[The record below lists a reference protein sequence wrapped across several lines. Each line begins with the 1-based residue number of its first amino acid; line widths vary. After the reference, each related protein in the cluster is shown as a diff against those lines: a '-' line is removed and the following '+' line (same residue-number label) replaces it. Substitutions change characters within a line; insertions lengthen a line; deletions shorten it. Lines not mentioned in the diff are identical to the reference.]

1 MQNAKMRNAFV
12 HYCIRALLHSCIR
25 AFRHWSMPV
34 AFRRAFFSGLLAAL
48 TVLAGTPVR
57 AQQLRRPMSLV
68 DLAELP
74 RILDPQLSPDG
85 RSVIYTLT
93 RADWKA
99 NRAVPHIWRQ
109 SVGGGQPTQLTNG
122 DAGEA
127 SARWSPDS
135 KSLLF
140 LARRDETD
148 TQIYLLP
155 SEGGEAQELTRHGT
169 SVSQPAWSPDGSA
182 IYFLASDP
190 PTSDERDRDHLKDDV
205 FAFEK
210 NFKQRHLW
218 RVTVPSGAELKLTDG
233 DFSVLSYRPSRD
245 GRQIALHRAP
255 TPLVDDSVRSEVWV
269 MDASGRNTR
278 AVTSNSVEELEAE
291 LSPDNTQILFLAE
304 ANSALEPYYSSTI
317 FLVPA
322 GGGAPRL
329 LLPDFPYG
337 VEHASWTPDGAIVAS
352 VNMGTHSEIFRIDVA
367 ARRAKALTDGRHSV
381 QFWSVVP
388 AARRMIFQLDEPTRI
403 GDAWT
408 LPLDGGTPTRVTGIY
423 DSLERNFNLP
433 RQDKVAWKG
442 ADGVTVEGLLFY
454 PLAYE
459 AGKRYPLVVQMHG
472 GPSES
477 DKFGYGPGVI
487 VNYMPVLTAR
497 GYAVLRPN
505 YRGSAGYGNAFLRDI
520 VGSYFKNMHLD
531 VMAGIDYLVHQ
542 GIADPDRL
550 AVMGWSA
557 GGHLTN
563 KLITFTNRFKA
574 ASSSAGAADWTSM
587 FAQTD
592 LRSDRTLWFGGSPWQ
607 ADAPIDVYWSN
618 SPLKDAAR
626 VKTPTLFFVG
636 QEDSRVPMPQ
646 SVEMYRALVANAVPT
661 RLYVA
666 PREGHQWTELRH
678 QLYKA
683 NAELEWFERYVMDRS
698 YNWERAPG
706 DGAKK

>member
-1 MQNAKMRNAFV
+1 VTLSRP
-12 HYCIRALLHSCIR
+12 AL
-25 AFRHWSMPV
+25 
-34 AFRRAFFSGLLAAL
+34 FSVLLAAL
-48 TVLAGTPVR
+48 AVAAPGIAIR
-57 AQQLRRPMSLV
+57 AQGLHRPMSLI
-68 DLAELP
+68 DLVELP

-85 RSVIYTLT
+85 RSVVYTLT
-93 RADWKA
+93 RADWKT
-99 NRAVPHIWRQ
+99 NRAVAHIWRQ
-109 SVGGGQPTQLTNG
+109 SVGGGEPTQLTNG

-127 SARWSPDS
+127 SGRWSPDGT
-135 KSLLF
+135 SLLF
-140 LARRDETD
+140 LTRGEESD

-155 SEGGEAQELTRHGT
+155 SQGGKAQALTRHGT
-169 SVSQPAWSPDGSA
+169 SVSQPAWSRDGSS
-182 IYFLASDP
+182 IYFLAPDP
-190 PTSDERDRDHLKDDV
+190 PTADERDRDRLRDDV

-210 NFKQRHLW
+210 DFKQRHLW
-218 RVTVPSGAELKLTDG
+218 KVAVPSGSEQKLTDG
-233 DFSVLSYRPSRD
+233 DFSVVSYRPSRD
-245 GRQIALHRAP
+245 GRQVVLHRAP

-269 MDASGRNTR
+269 MDASGRNAR
-278 AVTSNSVEELEAE
+278 AVTSNSIEELEAE

-317 FLVPA
+317 FLAPA

-329 LLPDFPYG
+329 LLPDFPYA
-337 VEHASWTPDGAIVAS
+337 VEHASWTPDGAIVAC

-367 ARRAKALTDGRHSV
+367 GRRAKALTDGRHSV

-388 AARRMIFQLDEPTRI
+388 AARRMIFQLDEPTRL

-408 LPLDGGTPTRVTGIY
+408 LPLDGGTPSRATGVY
-423 DSLERNFNLP
+423 DSLESTFNLP
-433 RQDKVAWKG
+433 RQEKVAWKG

-459 AGKRYPLVVQMHG
+459 AGKRYPLVVQLHG
-472 GPSES
+472 GPAES
-477 DKFGYGPGVI
+477 DKFGYGAGVI

-505 YRGSAGYGNAFLRDI
+505 YRGSMGYGNAFLRDI
-520 VGSYFKNMHLD
+520 VGSYFRNMHLD
-531 VMAGIDYLVHQ
+531 VMAGVDYLVHQ

-646 SVEMYRALVANAVPT
+646 SVEMYRALVANAVPA
-661 RLYVA
+661 RLYIA

-698 YNWERAPG
+698 YTWERAPG
-706 DGAKK
+706 DGAQN